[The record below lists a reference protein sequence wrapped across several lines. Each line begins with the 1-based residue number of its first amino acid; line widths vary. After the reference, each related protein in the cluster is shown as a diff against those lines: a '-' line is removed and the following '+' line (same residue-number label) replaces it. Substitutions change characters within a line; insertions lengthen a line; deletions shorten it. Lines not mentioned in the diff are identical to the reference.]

1 MAFTAITALL
11 ITLTL
16 VISYYTYRICFYSPR
31 GKHNTPHEQPEGEQY
46 LAVEENMHRAISI
59 MEKYPFEQ
67 VTIESYDGIRLSGRY
82 YHLRDGAPLLILFHG
97 YRSHAYRD
105 ASGGHILSRKLGFNA
120 LVIDQRAHGDSEG
133 RTITFGIRER
143 RDCLSWVE
151 YANHRFGEE
160 TPIVLSG
167 LSMGAATVLMAM
179 ELDLP
184 QNVAA
189 VIADSPYAAPSSII
203 LKVAQDMHYPPK
215 LCYPFIYL
223 GALLYGHFRLDA
235 CCAREAVSKS
245 TIPVLLIHGED
256 DRLVPCSMSHE
267 IAKAARG
274 HAEVHTFPG
283 AGHGLCYM
291 IDPIR
296 YEQAVL
302 HFLDRIP
309 EVSQGISPDFKIT
322 KHY

>member
-1 MAFTAITALL
+1 MPFAAITALL
-11 ITLTL
+11 ITLIL
-16 VISYYTYRICFYSPR
+16 VISYYTYRICFHSPK

-46 LAVEENMHRAISI
+46 LAVKENMHRAISI

-67 VTIESYDGIRLSGRY
+67 VSIKAFDGILLSGRY
-82 YHLRDGAPLLILFHG
+82 YHLKDGAPLLILFHG

-120 LVIDQRAHGDSEG
+120 LVVDQRAHGDSDG
-133 RTITFGIRER
+133 VTITFGIRER
-143 RDCLSWVE
+143 QDCLAWVR
-151 YANHRFGEE
+151 YANQRFGAEP
-160 TPIVLSG
+160 PIILSG
-167 LSMGAATVLMAM
+167 LSMGAATVLMAT

-184 QNVAA
+184 ENVAG

-235 CCAREAVSKS
+235 CCAKEAVRKSK
-245 TIPVLLIHGED
+245 IPVLLLHGED
-256 DRLVPCSMSHE
+256 DRLVPCAMSRE
-267 IAKAARG
+267 IAEAAG
-274 HAEVHTFPG
+274 GYAEVHTFPG

-309 EVSQGISPDFKIT
+309 EVSPLISADFKNT
-322 KHY
+322 KLY